1 MLQLQN
7 INVYY
12 GESHILRD
20 VTFAIEAGQ
29 VACLMGRNGVGK
41 TTTLKAVMGLL
52 PVRSGQISLDG
63 TDITRVATDRRARN
77 GLAYVPQGREIIP
90 HLTVRENLQL
100 GFWARAVKGDGAA
113 EKAAF
118 DEVYQLFPKL
128 TKILERPGGVLSGGE
143 QQQLAI
149 GRAILS
155 NPKVLLLDEPTE
167 GIQPSVVDQIEDV
180 IIGFKNSRRFAILLV
195 EQGLHFAAR
204 LADAYVIM
212 AKGAVVATGKTSEL
226 SAEELMLWSFLVAA
240 TGRAMLEVLPQLAD
254 GCINYWEAGNW
265 ALHDDAAPSGPR
277 CGRSRRR
284 HPRSAI
290 LYHSAGEFN
299 ARSPSR
305 PARR

>member
-1 MLQLQN
+1 MLQLNN

-20 VTFAIEAGQ
+20 VSFTIEAGQ

-41 TTTLKAVMGLL
+41 TTTLKAIMGLL
-52 PVRSGQISLDG
+52 PVRSGKILLDG
-63 TDITRVATDRRARN
+63 VDITKEATDRRARN

-100 GFWARAVKGDGAA
+100 GFWARAKKGDGAT

-128 TKILERPGGVLSGGE
+128 TRILERLGGVLSGGE

-155 NPKVLLLDEPTE
+155 DPKVLLLDEPTE

-212 AKGAVVATGKTSEL
+212 AKGAVVAAGKTGEL
-226 SAEELMLWSFLVAA
+226 SAEEVKRHLV
-240 TGRAMLEVLPQLAD
+240 V
-254 GCINYWEAGNW
+254 
-265 ALHDDAAPSGPR
+265 
-277 CGRSRRR
+277 
-284 HPRSAI
+284 
-290 LYHSAGEFN
+290 
-299 ARSPSR
+299 
-305 PARR
+305 

>member
-1 MLQLQN
+1 MLQLETL
-7 INVYY
+7 NVYY

-20 VTFAIEAGQ
+20 VSFAMEPGQ
-29 VACLMGRNGVGK
+29 VVCLMGRNGVGK
-41 TTTLKAVMGLL
+41 TTTLKAIMGLL
-52 PVRSGQISLDG
+52 PVRSGRVRLG
-63 TDITRVATDRRARN
+63 EREITKDATDRRARL

-100 GFWARAVKGDGAA
+100 GFWARAAKGDSAA

-128 TKILERPGGVLSGGE
+128 AQILERPGGVLSGGE

-155 NPKVLLLDEPTE
+155 DPKVLLLDEPTE

-212 AKGAVVATGKTSEL
+212 AKGAVVAAGKTGEL
-226 SAEELMLWSFLVAA
+226 SAEEVKRHLV
-240 TGRAMLEVLPQLAD
+240 V
-254 GCINYWEAGNW
+254 
-265 ALHDDAAPSGPR
+265 
-277 CGRSRRR
+277 
-284 HPRSAI
+284 
-290 LYHSAGEFN
+290 
-299 ARSPSR
+299 
-305 PARR
+305 

>member
-1 MLQLQN
+1 MLQLKHL
-7 INVYY
+7 NVYY

-20 VTFAIEAGQ
+20 VSFAIEAGQ

-41 TTTLKAVMGLL
+41 TTTLKAIMGLL
-52 PVRSGQISLDG
+52 PVRSGQVSLDG
-63 TDITRVATDRRARN
+63 KDITREATDRRARN

-100 GFWARAVKGDGAA
+100 GFWARAVKDDGAA

-128 TKILERPGGVLSGGE
+128 TKILDRPGGVLSGGE

-149 GRAILS
+149 GRAILAD
-155 NPKVLLLDEPTE
+155 PKVLLLDEPTE

-212 AKGAVVATGKTSEL
+212 AKGAVVAAGKTSEL
-226 SAEELMLWSFLVAA
+226 SAEEVKRHLV
-240 TGRAMLEVLPQLAD
+240 V
-254 GCINYWEAGNW
+254 
-265 ALHDDAAPSGPR
+265 
-277 CGRSRRR
+277 
-284 HPRSAI
+284 
-290 LYHSAGEFN
+290 
-299 ARSPSR
+299 
-305 PARR
+305 